1 MNLSFAFS
9 AEDRSLTVTLE
20 DFGAKAEAIVKID
33 TLTKLNSLMA
43 VQAVLDELV
52 GTAKLLD
59 AERTRMAS

>member
-33 TLTKLNSLMA
+33 ALTKLNSLMA